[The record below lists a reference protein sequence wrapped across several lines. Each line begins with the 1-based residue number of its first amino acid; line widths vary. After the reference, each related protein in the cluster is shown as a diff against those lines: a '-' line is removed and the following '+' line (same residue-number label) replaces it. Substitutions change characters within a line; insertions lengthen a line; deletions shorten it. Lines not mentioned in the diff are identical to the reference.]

1 MEALFGFMLIW
12 AGINTWVLAN
22 NAWDP
27 YPYILLNLLLSMLA
41 GLRGAILL
49 IAAKRQDAIA
59 AAMAQHD
66 YDTNVKA
73 KEEIE
78 LLMDINN
85 QQLKLLHELRRLAT
99 AEDLDADRN
108 PGI

>member
-1 MEALFGFMLIW
+1 MAQFSAIADIW
-12 AGINTWVLAN
+12 AAINTWALADIARN
-22 NAWDP
+22 P
-27 YPYILLNLLLSMLA
+27 YPYVLLNLLPSMLA
-41 GLRGAILL
+41 GLQGAILL

-73 KEEIE
+73 EEKIE

-85 QQLKLLHELRRLAT
+85 QQLEILHELRRLAT
-99 AEDLDADRN
+99 AR
-108 PGI
+108 P